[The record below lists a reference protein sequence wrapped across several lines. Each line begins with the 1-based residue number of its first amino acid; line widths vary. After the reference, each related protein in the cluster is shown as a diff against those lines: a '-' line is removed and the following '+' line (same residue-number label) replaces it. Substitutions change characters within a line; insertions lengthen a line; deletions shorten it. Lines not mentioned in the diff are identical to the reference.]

1 MPEEKELIFK
11 EEPDLPEDD
20 TIIDEEPVA
29 NTGRKVKIDWFENN
43 IWHGKTG
50 YVVWEDPTDDSDLAT
65 VTVNIT
71 DFPSEDGLKE
81 VEQNFERRRVVDYS
95 EDEPVEVPEE
105 GVEIEE
111 PIHEE
116 QPVEES
122 LKEDNENTPTTYF
135 LDCSGSFRSNPDH
148 NWPQEMREIKNSSGN
163 AKVFYF
169 ASFIYDNK
177 DDAKMDGGSQ
187 GYFKIIDYA
196 KKHPEEKCIVRTDDD
211 YKTMG
216 ADELEALPNVE
227 LRITLEPRHEE
238 QPVEES
244 LDRRILN
251 ETSVAPNVSH
261 RSLKRVPIDKCTA
274 DNFFQWPE
282 DLQNAFWKSPEHLEA
297 SKKIEQ
303 YYRQKTEKKY
313 DHVRTE
319 LNKVYNKKNELNQEF
334 HKADQDFSEYQHTLK
349 AEAMDNFLKNYH
361 QGAEKLKKEP
371 IPEEQPVKESLKE
384 EAMYGLFVEV
394 KNSYT
399 GDIIEA
405 KRKLMVGTKEECEDK
420 KKHLE
425 EVSNGVGNHI
435 NNYTVEFLG
444 NSSYDN
450 PSNPDKVIT
459 PATTVYY
466 IAGDSPSRLTP
477 RLLYVKDPKYD
488 ETLKVRYG
496 TGFGFDDAVL
506 YFLSEKE
513 AQEFLNAIKAG
524 NFENADKLTG
534 VRAKKPLENA
544 TFSEI
549 KTDFGPALVRSDKMI
564 KTDFGIAAVKSDK
577 MIGQKRQK
585 PKWADHIA
593 KLFDLDVKED
603 LEETFYIVAFD
614 NVSTD
619 QGDNFFNKEG
629 IPGNHDRLWHWVDKE
644 NATKYQ
650 TREEAE
656 KDIELAKDLFAEQC
670 EFVSGEKPMF
680 FEVGNYEEDNA
691 VRVEV
696 LSEDELAGFGFN
708 ESLKENKAE
717 KNKYYVI
724 VWDGKSDYDE
734 DLGAFDTLKEAEQA
748 AKDAVELDGYA
759 VAEVH
764 YKGELM
770 RHFGLGESLKEA
782 KEEHECCICHKKFKG
797 FGNNAEPVCDGI
809 CCDECNWR
817 VVIPARVKEYE
828 AGPSDI
834 DFDDEMFEDC
844 ENCREH
850 TAIPDDDD
858 VDFTW

>member
-11 EEPDLPEDD
+11 EEPDLPEED
-20 TIIDEEPVA
+20 TVIDEEPVA

-50 YVVWEDPTDDSDLAT
+50 YVIWEDPTDDSDLAT

-105 GVEIEE
+105 KVEIEE
-111 PIHEE
+111 PIPEE
-116 QPVEES
+116 QPVKES

-169 ASFIYDNK
+169 ASFIHDNE

-211 YKTMG
+211 YKTLG

-238 QPVEES
+238 QPV
-244 LDRRILN
+244 
-251 ETSVAPNVSH
+251 
-261 RSLKRVPIDKCTA
+261 
-274 DNFFQWPE
+274 
-282 DLQNAFWKSPEHLEA
+282 
-297 SKKIEQ
+297 
-303 YYRQKTEKKY
+303 
-313 DHVRTE
+313 
-319 LNKVYNKKNELNQEF
+319 
-334 HKADQDFSEYQHTLK
+334 
-349 AEAMDNFLKNYH
+349 
-361 QGAEKLKKEP
+361 
-371 IPEEQPVKESLKE
+371 KESLKE

-394 KNSYT
+394 KNSDT
-399 GDIIEA
+399 DDIIEA
-405 KRKLMVGTKEECEDK
+405 KRKLMVGTKKECEDE

-459 PATTVYY
+459 SANTVYY
-466 IAGDSPSRLTP
+466 IAGESTPRLGR

-496 TGFGFDDAVL
+496 AGFGFDDAVL

-534 VRAKKPLENA
+534 VRAIKPAEGTKFA
-544 TFSEI
+544 I
-549 KTDFGPALVRSDKMI
+549 I

-577 MIGQKRQK
+577 MIGQKQE
-585 PKWADHIA
+585 WEDHIA

-603 LEETFYIVAFD
+603 LE
-614 NVSTD
+614 
-619 QGDNFFNKEG
+619 
-629 IPGNHDRLWHWVDKE
+629 
-644 NATKYQ
+644 
-650 TREEAE
+650 
-656 KDIELAKDLFAEQC
+656 
-670 EFVSGEKPMF
+670 
-680 FEVGNYEEDNA
+680 
-691 VRVEV
+691 
-696 LSEDELAGFGFN
+696 
-708 ESLKENKAE
+708 
-717 KNKYYVI
+717 
-724 VWDGKSDYDE
+724 
-734 DLGAFDTLKEAEQA
+734 
-748 AKDAVELDGYA
+748 
-759 VAEVH
+759 
-764 YKGELM
+764 
-770 RHFGLGESLKEA
+770 
-782 KEEHECCICHKKFKG
+782 EEHECCICHKKFKG

-809 CCDECNWR
+809 CCDDCNWR
-817 VVIPARVKEYE
+817 VVIPARVKEYK

>member
-50 YVVWEDPTDDSDLAT
+50 YVVWEDPTDDSELAT

-105 GVEIEE
+105 EVEIEE

-227 LRITLEPRHEE
+227 LRITLEPRNEE

-394 KNSYT
+394 KNSDT
-399 GDIIEA
+399 DEIIEE

-450 PSNPDKVIT
+450 PSNPDKKEISGLAKNT
-459 PATTVYY
+459 P
-466 IAGDSPSRLTP
+466 D
-477 RLLYVKDPKYD
+477 
-488 ETLKVRYG
+488 
-496 TGFGFDDAVL
+496 
-506 YFLSEKE
+506 
-513 AQEFLNAIKAG
+513 
-524 NFENADKLTG
+524 
-534 VRAKKPLENA
+534 
-544 TFSEI
+544 
-549 KTDFGPALVRSDKMI
+549 SDKM
-564 KTDFGIAAVKSDK
+564 T
-577 MIGQKRQK
+577 GQKRQK

-708 ESLKENKAE
+708 ESLKEAKAE

-724 VWDGKSDYDE
+724 VWDGKSDYDK